1 MDGDTCSIRGIYSD
15 EANDELREQMKKPLH
30 WINLDG
36 NLAVFAHAQAIDTV
50 YAMTL
55 GVPGMKKLTDPVF

>member
-1 MDGDTCSIRGIYSD
+1 MDGDTCSIRGVYSD

-36 NLAVFAHAQAIDTV
+36 NLAVFATAQAIDMV
-50 YAMTL
+50 FAMTL
-55 GVPGMKKLTDPVF
+55 GVPGMKKLTDPIF